1 MRRRI
6 FLFSALLADLAVIAV
21 SVLVAVTV
29 FDNSFDAIKREVV
42 AEAVYIETGYLIA
55 GDAYL
60 DGLEHSTG
68 HRVTII
74 TPDGNVRY
82 DSAGDPGR
90 MDNHFERP
98 EVQDALINGKGETTR
113 YSDTLSEQTFY
124 YAIRLSDGSVLRMSS
139 TVDSI
144 LTSFGSILA
153 MVVLIAV
160 SFVLLSSVIASV
172 ITQRIIKPINNIN
185 LDHPDD
191 NMIYD
196 EMVPLFKRIKE
207 QRTKIDSQ
215 IEELDRGRREFAAI
229 TDNMNEGFLVLDKT
243 GRILSYN
250 KSAMNL
256 FGTRPDIILGEN
268 VLALNRSQEIREL
281 IQAVLNGKANE
292 EIIEIGGRQC
302 QLFANPVMD
311 SDAVSGAVVL
321 IMDITEKQEREKLRR
336 EFTANVSHE
345 LKTPLTSI
353 SGYSEI
359 ISNGIAKEEDAQR
372 FAGLIHTEAQRMIT
386 LIEDIMMLSRLDE
399 GVSEVT
405 SELVDLYELV
415 REETDRFRPLAS
427 ADGITISLDRHCER
441 AIIRGIL
448 PVINEMIYN
457 LLDNAVKYNKHGG
470 RVNVIVATEN
480 NEAVLTV
487 ADTGI
492 GIAEGEQ
499 ERIFERF
506 YRVDKSRSDAIAGTG
521 LGLAIV
527 KHGAA
532 LHDAKIEL
540 FSDIASGTVIKLR
553 FREASADPA
562 LRTTDTAITSTDTE
576 LT

>member
-21 SVLVAVTV
+21 SILVAVTV
-29 FDNSFDAIKREVV
+29 FDNSFDAIKREVI

-60 DGLEHSTG
+60 NGLEHSTG

-74 TPDGNVRY
+74 SPEGTVLY

-90 MDNHFERP
+90 MDNHLERP
-98 EVQDALINGKGETTR
+98 EVQDALNNGKGETTR
-113 YSDTLSEQTFY
+113 YSDTLREQTFY
-124 YAIRLSDGSVLRMSS
+124 YAIRLGDGSILRMSS

-160 SFVLLSSVIASV
+160 SFVLLSSIIASV
-172 ITQRIIKPINNIN
+172 ITQRIIKPINNID

-191 NMIYD
+191 NIVYD
-196 EMVPLFKRIKE
+196 EMVPLFRRIKE

-229 TDNMNEGFLVLDKT
+229 TDNMNEGFLVLDKA

-268 VLALNRSQEIREL
+268 VLALNRSQAIREL

-292 EIIEIGGRQC
+292 EILEIGGRQC
-302 QLFANPVMD
+302 QLFTNPVMD
-311 SDAVSGAVVL
+311 DDAVSGAVVL

-353 SGYSEI
+353 SGYAEI
-359 ISNGIAKEEDAQR
+359 ISNGIAKVEDAPR

-399 GVSEVT
+399 GVSEAI
-405 SELVDLYELV
+405 SELVDLSELV

-427 ADGITISLDRHCER
+427 ADGITISLNGHEESV
-441 AIIRGIL
+441 IIRGIL

-457 LLDNAVKYNKHGG
+457 LLDNAVKYNKADG
-470 RVNVIVATEN
+470 RVDVTVATEN
-480 NEAVLTV
+480 NEVVLTV

-540 FSDIASGTVIKLR
+540 FSDITSGTVIKLR
-553 FREASADPA
+553 FPEASPDA
-562 LRTTDTAITSTDTE
+562 L
-576 LT
+576 LNCMPM